1 MDPENSINGILWI
14 HACLSLNW
22 THRVD
27 HFGNTKNVIYSI
39 NRGSY
44 MCAHVLLNLL
54 MLDSILSYDIK
65 IAVKRHNFVIMN
77 ATLLWTS

>member
-1 MDPENSINGILWI
+1 
-14 HACLSLNW
+14 
-22 THRVD
+22 
-27 HFGNTKNVIYSI
+27 
-39 NRGSY
+39 